1 MIASIDTKKGQDK
14 NMTIKELNPEQL
26 ATVKQNYYIQKQE
39 EKGEKV
45 FMSELVEID
54 RLVSDSEIFE
64 AYADTIFTE
73 DDF

>member
-14 NMTIKELNPEQL
+14 NMTIKELTPEQL
-26 ATVKQNYYIQKQE
+26 ATVKQNYYIQ

>member
-1 MIASIDTKKGQDK
+1 MIAAIDTKKGQNK
-14 NMTIKELNPEQL
+14 NMTIKELTPEQL

-45 FMSELVEID
+45 FMSELAEID
-54 RLVSDSEIFE
+54 SIVSDSEIFE
-64 AYADTIFTE
+64 AYADTIFTK

>member
-1 MIASIDTKKGQDK
+1 
-14 NMTIKELNPEQL
+14 MTIKELKPEQL
-26 ATVKQNYYIQKQE
+26 AIVKQNYYIQKQE

-45 FMSELVEID
+45 FMSELAEID
-54 RLVSDSEIFE
+54 SIVSDSEIFE